1 MIIPDFDE
9 TLDKVG
15 YKKLYGLSSLRKA
28 LCSHEYDDFGY
39 CEYCGNK
46 RFVIDKKLRG

>member
-1 MIIPDFDE
+1 MIIQDFDE

-15 YKKLYGLSSLRKA
+15 YKKLQARDAKE

-39 CEYCGNK
+39 CEYCGKN
-46 RFVIDKKLRG
+46 RFVNDKKLRG